1 MVRNFN
7 KLLSLVAIAASLF
20 GEVAFAQENSLDQS
34 ADNDQG
40 QYRPM
45 DMGYA
50 GFGSIGMM
58 QSAWLDPLQNL
69 GEGQTK
75 PAYSKYYWSPDL
87 VLPIRVREG
96 MITMINFP
104 GWEMVEDVFI
114 GDNSTFDGQISGP
127 NTVLLY
133 PKKGSNVGVDTNVI
147 IFGRSGN
154 RYVFYVRSEGVN
166 TERLTNA
173 IIDIDVIGADDNAG
187 SSSFGGLGGGA
198 KVSNGGKGASAFNG
212 GNSKSVASTY
222 TKRFQKEDWI
232 QSIPVDP
239 EKFRFDVEVYIPNP
253 DDVVIA
259 PERVW
264 RDDIF
269 TYIDLGNK
277 AINMNQRP
285 IVTLINEKV
294 ETPVGFRTKG
304 PNNRLIVVEAVGD
317 LVMRNGK
324 RIVCLKLRRSDAAG
338 LEYGIYADDAKPGW
352 DVPPPLKNGD
362 LETAFDPISGTE
374 GMGNPN
380 SRAGSGNM
388 NGDYLPL
395 AGENMGQAPA
405 QYDINVGGGQVIV
418 PQYNQGGPGQG
429 VNISYRTGRMN
440 NGGMGANG
448 AFGTNSFH
456 QGAVTGSYDYSKMQ
470 RLPNQIE
477 ANQNNGNS
485 KYLQQFSYGSGFNDA
500 GNANISIELGT
511 DANVSNLETLWDGLK
526 RKYKN
531 DLSGYEPFYSVD
543 TPADGQGKELFHLR
557 VGPIKS
563 LEEGDAVCSKLGR
576 NGVFCSVVRTQ

>member
-1 MVRNFN
+1 M
-7 KLLSLVAIAASLF
+7 
-20 GEVAFAQENSLDQS
+20 
-34 ADNDQG
+34 
-40 QYRPM
+40 
-45 DMGYA
+45 
-50 GFGSIGMM
+50 
-58 QSAWLDPLQNL
+58 
-69 GEGQTK
+69 
-75 PAYSKYYWSPDL
+75 
-87 VLPIRVREG
+87 
-96 MITMINFP
+96 
-104 GWEMVEDVFI
+104 
-114 GDNSTFDGQISGP
+114 
-127 NTVLLY
+127 
-133 PKKGSNVGVDTNVI
+133 
-147 IFGRSGN
+147 
-154 RYVFYVRSEGVN
+154 
-166 TERLTNA
+166 
-173 IIDIDVIGADDNAG
+173 
-187 SSSFGGLGGGA
+187 
-198 KVSNGGKGASAFNG
+198 
-212 GNSKSVASTY
+212 
-222 TKRFQKEDWI
+222 
-232 QSIPVDP
+232 
-239 EKFRFDVEVYIPNP
+239 
-253 DDVVIA
+253 VIA

-338 LEYGIYADDAKPGW
+338 LEYGIYAEDAKPGW

-362 LETAFDPISGTE
+362 LETAFDPLNGTG
-374 GMGNPN
+374 GMNNPN
-380 SRAGSGNM
+380 NRNG
-388 NGDYLPL
+388 GDYLPL
-395 AGENMGQAPA
+395 AGENAGQMPA
-405 QYDINVGGGQVIV
+405 QYDINVGNSQVIV
-418 PQYNQGGPGQG
+418 PQYNQQGAGRGINIGYQSGGG
-429 VNISYRTGRMN
+429 
-440 NGGMGANG
+440 NGASGAN
-448 AFGTNSFH
+448 NFH

-477 ANQNNGNS
+477 ANQSNGNS
-485 KYLQQFSYGSGFNDA
+485 KYLQQFGYGSGFNDA

-511 DANVSNLETLWDGLK
+511 DANVSNLETLWDNLK